1 MTLSNKQ
8 RVFIDEYLI
17 CLNASEAARRAGYNG
32 KSNVVGSQLLANLS
46 ISEEITQRLQERHL
60 SADAVLARLADM
72 ARSDIADFTGLE
84 RLSDLTNEEYRGKTH
99 VIKRFK
105 RRKYR
110 PKNGDPFEE
119 IELELYPADVNL
131 ERVGKV
137 HGLFNNG
144 AGESD
149 DKPFIV
155 KVVYG
160 DRNPSTS
167 SGHSQRANDTSTPT
181 TPEASPGD

>member
-1 MTLSNKQ
+1 MALSNKQ

-72 ARSDIADFTGLE
+72 ARSDIADFTSLE
-84 RLSDLTNEEYRGKTH
+84 KLSDLTNEEYRGKTH

-105 RRKYR
+105 RRIYR

-119 IELELYPADVNL
+119 IELELYPADMNL

-137 HGLFNNG
+137 HGLFNSG

-160 DRNPSTS
+160 DRN
-167 SGHSQRANDTSTPT
+167 QRANNSSQATA
-181 TPEASPGD
+181 PETDPGD

>member
-46 ISEEITQRLQERHL
+46 ISEEVTRLLKERHL
-60 SADAVLARLADM
+60 SADAVLARLGDM
-72 ARSDIADFTGLE
+72 GRADIADFTGLE
-84 RLSDLTNEEYRGKTH
+84 RLSDLSKEEYKGKTH

-105 RRKYR
+105 RRVYR
-110 PKNGDPFEE
+110 PKNSDPFEE

-131 ERVGKV
+131 ERVGKA
-137 HGLFNNG
+137 HGLFNND
-144 AGESD
+144 AGSSD

-160 DRNPSTS
+160 DRN
-167 SGHSQRANDTSTPT
+167 QRANDTSTPAPSET
-181 TPEASPGD
+181 SPGD